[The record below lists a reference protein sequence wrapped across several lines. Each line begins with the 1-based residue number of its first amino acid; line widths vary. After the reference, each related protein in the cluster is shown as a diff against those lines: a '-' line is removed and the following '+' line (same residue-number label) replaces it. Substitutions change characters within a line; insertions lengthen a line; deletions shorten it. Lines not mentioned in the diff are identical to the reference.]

1 MGQII
6 NQFPGGGEDVTAEVE
21 VQTPLVDQIM
31 TALIGK
37 VGDDANA
44 TAETI
49 LEGYKAWVQGEKII
63 GSLDP
68 ETLKHG
74 QYVWK
79 VYVWEEEIT
88 VENPSFT
95 GDVNNPSTNY
105 IKITQSSFD
114 KSLIND
120 INFFA
125 GFDAGNGTNKFDYD
139 EGVVKYFW
147 GTGSTQKWQVIS
159 YDPEAGEILTGN
171 APYDGTFTFSYTGEK
186 VLRAAQRGA
195 FVNYIVA
202 DAEDAYP
209 NGGVKD
215 GYYYEKVIDPQGGMI
230 YRKVGEDNRPTDVL
244 FQIYQNS
251 PYLKGNSTNAA
262 FPDGDT
268 FKNLKYAEFDFKGEI
283 MPHVF
288 SNCFRLMANSAKFKL
303 SRNVTKINYDAF
315 GFSHGKSGEN
325 IKFFIPDTVTYI
337 DGGQLADVAFSDS
350 QNLEFYCEAASKPS
364 NWGQYWNCS
373 SASSGRISFT
383 TTWGVTEE
391 EFDAL

>member
-74 QYVWK
+74 KYIWK
-79 VYVWEEEIT
+79 AYVWEEEIT

-120 INFFA
+120 VNFFA
-125 GFDAGNGTNKFDYD
+125 GFDAGNSINKFDYD

-147 GTGSTQKWQVIS
+147 GTDSTQKWQVIS
-159 YDPEAGEILTGN
+159 YNPETGEILTGN

-195 FVNYIVA
+195 FANYIVA

-209 NGGVKD
+209 NGGTQG
-215 GYYYEKVIDPQGGMI
+215 GYYYEKMDFSI
-230 YRKVGEDNRPTDVL
+230 E
-244 FQIYQNS
+244 QIIGIT
-251 PYLKGNSTNAA
+251 KMAK
-262 FPDGDT
+262 DT
-268 FKNLKYAEFDFKGEI
+268 FAFASDTVAKNTTLTHSLGVAPRLVIVKDEKSQVGTSATYMAEAFGYMNKSIYKTGAG
-283 MPHVF
+283 VYVT
-288 SNCFRLMANSAKFKL
+288 L
-303 SRNVTKINYDAF
+303 SYNDYYDATE
-315 GFSHGKSGEN
+315 SN
-325 IKFFIPDTVTYI
+325 IRFNTGSNAT
-337 DGGQLADVAFSDS
+337 
-350 QNLEFYCEAASKPS
+350 NYCA
-364 NWGQYWNCS
+364 
-373 SASSGRISFT
+373 
-383 TTWGVTEE
+383 GVEYTMYT
-391 EFDAL
+391 FA

>member
-1 MGQII
+1 MAWSNI
-6 NQFPGGGEDVTAEVE
+6 GGSGENVTAEVQ

-147 GTGSTQKWQVIS
+147 GTDSTQKWQVIS

-209 NGGVKD
+209 DGGIKD
-215 GYYYEKVIDPQGGMI
+215 GYYYEKDIQ
-230 YRKVGEDNRPTDVL
+230 
-244 FQIYQNS
+244 
-251 PYLKGNSTNAA
+251 
-262 FPDGDT
+262 
-268 FKNLKYAEFDFKGEI
+268 
-283 MPHVF
+283 
-288 SNCFRLMANSAKFKL
+288 
-303 SRNVTKINYDAF
+303 
-315 GFSHGKSGEN
+315 KSSG
-325 IKFFIPDTVTYI
+325 TVTLASQSKSISFYHGLIGNEVAYI
-337 DGGQLADVAFSDS
+337 LTKNDEITEGAYNYVSAAYPIRQRVSRTGKEGTYTGIGVFDYTGDGSVHSPGVSSYFT
-350 QNLEFYCEAASKPS
+350 QNNENKTVTIT
-364 NWGQYWNCS
+364 
-373 SASSGRISFT
+373 ASSSVNYIFQAGTYI
-383 TTWGVTEE
+383 WY
-391 EFDAL
+391 AMKI